1 MMQKMDQLQ
10 HSMLQLKL
18 EVSEFYLKR
27 NIFDDMLYF
36 FTKLI
41 KSQLT
46 TEKKE
51 QQFTGTL

>member
-1 MMQKMDQLQ
+1 MQKMDQLQ
-10 HSMLQLKL
+10 QSMLELKL

>member
-10 HSMLQLKL
+10 QSMLELKL